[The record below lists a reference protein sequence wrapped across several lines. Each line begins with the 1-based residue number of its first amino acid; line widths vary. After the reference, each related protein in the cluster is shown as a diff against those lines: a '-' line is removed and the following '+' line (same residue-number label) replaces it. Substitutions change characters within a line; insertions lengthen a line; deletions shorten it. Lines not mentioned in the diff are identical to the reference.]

1 MVKIAPSIQFAL
13 EYGSISARIRSGITR
28 KSPQPG
34 CPKPPGGRYLQLPT
48 SVSASHREPGLDR
61 VPRVMLVSP
70 SQAIVRR
77 P

>member
-48 SVSASHREPGLDR
+48 PVSASHREPGLVRVTRVLSANQDR
-61 VPRVMLVSP
+61 V
-70 SQAIVRR
+70 IVRQ